1 MKIKNINDAS
11 RFLKVVCNCKGDVEL
26 VTNQGDR
33 LNLKSKLCACTSLNE
48 YLTEAKMEDIEII
61 LHDPEDF
68 EMLTEFLV
76 RG

>member
-1 MKIKNINDAS
+1 MKIKNINDAG
-11 RFLKVVCNCKGDVEL
+11 RFLDVVCNCKGDVEL

-33 LNLKSKLCACTSLNE
+33 LNLKSKLCACISLSN
-48 YLTEAKMEDIEII
+48 YLTEAKIDDIEII